1 MTVVIETREVDRD
14 SAQAFADELELAYTA
29 YCELADS
36 GSPLV
41 LDLTGVVFMDGGGV
55 QALIELER
63 RVLERGGRLELQ
75 TAGSPPRVLQITG
88 VWDRFH
94 PRTDTPA

>member
-29 YCELADS
+29 YCELAHEP
-36 GSPLV
+36 SPLV
-41 LDLTGVVFMDGGGV
+41 LDLTEVVFMDAGGV

-63 RVLERGGRLELQ
+63 RVVDRGGRLELYS
-75 TAGSPPRVLQITG
+75 AGPPPRVLQITG

-94 PRTDTPA
+94 PRSGTAA